1 MNRINSTSLNYFEW
15 FPCQFHHYFL
25 SAYLKFRIWKSLS
38 FISKWTCLKLIIS
51 FIRQC
56 FSYLKYLNV
65 LGIKRK
71 RQILFVLLDKE
82 KISVNRHKQSPEQ
95 MSTTFSS
102 DFFMSNNIFLYII
115 KLSNRFIITLFILT
129 RRISVT
135 FYDKS
140 QM

>member
-1 MNRINSTSLNYFEW
+1 MNRINPTSLSYFEW

-25 SAYLKFRIWKSLS
+25 SACLKFWIWKILS
-38 FISKWTCLKLIIS
+38 FISKWTCLKLIIG

-102 DFFMSNNIFLYII
+102 DFFMSNNIF
-115 KLSNRFIITLFILT
+115 FIYYKIVKPIYYHIVHFNKEDTCYV
-129 RRISVT
+129 SW
-135 FYDKS
+135 
-140 QM
+140 